1 MLSATSQRKLR
12 ASRLHSYVGYKTESD
27 KRDKHK
33 LMDTDSRLGVT
44 RGKGAAGREAGPGL
58 TRTVTEGAGLT
69 RNSAPPRARETA
81 GCRPAAKAGSAGRP
95 RRLPRA
101 RGCLCRARA
110 TRLPAT
116 HLRGRPRPR
125 ERTPPSFCLWASDS
139 PAWGRGLSLQLRPAA
154 ADASPPVSSKRRA
167 TAPRAPRRVFRNIPG
182 AGSRPGAPA
191 SQRP

>member
-1 MLSATSQRKLR
+1 MRQTQTHGHGQQVRGDQRERGGGQGGGSGAHADRDRRCGVDAELSPSACSGDRGLPASGQGRQR
-12 ASRLHSYVGYKTESD
+12 
-27 KRDKHK
+27 
-33 LMDTDSRLGVT
+33 
-44 RGKGAAGREAGPGL
+44 
-58 TRTVTEGAGLT
+58 
-69 RNSAPPRARETA
+69 
-81 GCRPAAKAGSAGRP
+81 AGRP

-101 RGCLCRARA
+101 RGCLRRARA
-110 TRLPAT
+110 ARLPAT

-154 ADASPPVSSKRRA
+154 AEASPPVSSKRRA

-191 SQRP
+191 SQTP